1 MKKLA
6 VTIACLVGGL
16 SAFGQ
21 GFVSLANLGAGVNS
35 PFKDSSGVAISGSG
49 YTVELLTGAT
59 AASVADSISPFFT
72 GNFLAGGYFNAGS
85 RTVPLADVFAWAAS
99 PNAAA
104 PNGTFAMLRVWS
116 NLGGTVSTYAQA
128 TLTAGAQ
135 IGTTAVWETPVQTS
149 TTLPAAAMFAMPL
162 INGTGNLT
170 PVAVPEPS
178 TITLG
183 MLGVAVLLLRR
194 RK

>member
-6 VTIACLVGGL
+6 VTVACLVCGL
-16 SAFGQ
+16 SAFAQ

-35 PFKDSSGVAISGSG
+35 PFKDASGVALSGSG

-59 AASVADSISPFFT
+59 ATSVTDSINPFFT
-72 GNFLAGGYFNAGS
+72 GTFASGFFNAGS
-85 RTVPLADVFAWAAS
+85 RTVLAADVFAWAAS
-99 PNAAA
+99 PNSAA

-128 TLTAGAQ
+128 LSTGGAQ
-135 IGTTAVWETPVQTS
+135 YGITAVWETPVQVS

-170 PVAVPEPS
+170 LVPEPS
-178 TITLG
+178 TIALG
-183 MLGVAVLLLRR
+183 MMGVAVLLLRR